1 MSENTPLDDILNDQ
15 IDEVEESPDTPQAEP
30 EAVSATPEPPPEEAS
45 SEKPEDPSPSI
56 PDPSDDKTGLPPAF
70 HARVKA
76 ANEAKKAAEDRANE
90 LERQLAALQT
100 QPQQQEQQQPTINDV
115 LTNMQSATQQQIQ
128 QMKVSMDRRLAEQV
142 HGPELVGQAYEWAVS
157 KCASDPVFNNKM
169 MQSGSP
175 ITDAVA
181 AFNQELL
188 AVELQQ
194 YGGDINKLIEAKIA
208 ERGSAAQETAPVT
221 TQQAPAMAMPSDFSK
236 ASSKTQGGN
245 RSQAWSGPTPLG
257 DILNS

>member
-15 IDEVEESPDTPQAEP
+15 IDEVEESPETPQAEP

-45 SEKPEDPSPSI
+45 PEKPEDPPPSD
-56 PDPSDDKTGLPPAF
+56 PDASDDKTGLPPAF

-76 ANEAKKAAEDRANE
+76 ANEAKKAAEDRTAE

-100 QPQQQEQQQPTINDV
+100 QPQEQQQPTINDV
-115 LTNMQSATQQQIQ
+115 LSNMQSATQQQIQ
-128 QMKVSMDRRLAEQV
+128 TMKVSMDRRLAEQV

-181 AFNQELL
+181 AFNQEIL

-221 TQQAPAMAMPSDFSK
+221 TQQAPATAMPSDFSR
-236 ASSKTQGGN
+236 APSKTQGGN
-245 RSQAWSGPTPLG
+245 RSQQWGGPTPLG